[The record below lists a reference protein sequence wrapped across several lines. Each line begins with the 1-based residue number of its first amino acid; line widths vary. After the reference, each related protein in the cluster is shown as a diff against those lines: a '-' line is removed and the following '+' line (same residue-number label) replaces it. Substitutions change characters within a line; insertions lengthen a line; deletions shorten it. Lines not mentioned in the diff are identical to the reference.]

1 MTEQEAIEILKG
13 IEEVRGSFP
22 EDGNN
27 VEIALMMAISALEKQ
42 IAVSREI
49 INGEYFCPRCKY
61 VMRHPGYCRNCGQ
74 HTY

>member
-74 HTY
+74 HAY